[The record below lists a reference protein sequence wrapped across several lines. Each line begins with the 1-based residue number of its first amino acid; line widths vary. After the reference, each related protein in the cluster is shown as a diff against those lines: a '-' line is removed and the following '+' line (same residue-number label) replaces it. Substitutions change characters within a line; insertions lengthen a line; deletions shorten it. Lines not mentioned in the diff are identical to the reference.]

1 MKNKETIEVELCAIC
16 AWRADC
22 QKKFSISGKNIRCP
36 DFTKDI
42 SLSRPKED
50 DSQPLQPPDTP

>member
-1 MKNKETIEVELCAIC
+1 MKKKEINKAELCVIC

-36 DFTKDI
+36 DFTKDV
-42 SLSRPKED
+42 SLSKVKED
-50 DSQPLQPPDTP
+50 DSQPPQSPDTP